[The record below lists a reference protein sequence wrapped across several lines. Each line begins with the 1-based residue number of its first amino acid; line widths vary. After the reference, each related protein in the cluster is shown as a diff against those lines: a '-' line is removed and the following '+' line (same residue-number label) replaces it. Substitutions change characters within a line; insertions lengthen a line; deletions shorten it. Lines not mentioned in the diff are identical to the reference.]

1 MLVSGRRNLN
11 ILIIHQNFPGQFK
24 NLVRDISGRSTCE
37 LTVISR
43 DTTPVYHGVRHIR
56 YRPKRSVSSTTHNYL
71 RTFEDAVLHGQQ
83 VLRVL
88 LQLKRTGYRPAVILA
103 HPGWGEAL
111 FIKDAFPDTPLINFC
126 EYYYHAMGADTGF
139 DPEFPASADSRARL
153 RIINSLHLLNLEQ
166 CDVGITPTRWQHS
179 LHPAA
184 YRDKIKVIHEGID
197 LDGLMDV
204 HRSDLILDNG
214 QVVRCG
220 DPVITYVARN
230 LEPYRG
236 FHVFMRS
243 LSRILNHHD
252 SVQVLIVGGDSVSY
266 GARPH
271 GASGWREKMTSDM
284 SSSDLKRIHFLGK
297 VSYAKY
303 KQVLSLSSV
312 HIYLTYPFV
321 LSWSLLE
328 AMAMGC
334 VVLGSR
340 TRPVEEVVTD
350 GVNGYLVDFFDCSG
364 IADQTLSILN
374 NLDKQEYIKGNAQNS
389 ARAYSS
395 NEGNS
400 AYWDVIHSV
409 VI

>member
-1 MLVSGRRNLN
+1 MN

-88 LQLKRTGYRPAVILA
+88 LQLERTGYRPAVILA

-126 EYYYHAMGADTGF
+126 EYYYHATGADTGF

-166 CDVGITPTRWQHS
+166 CDVGVTPTRWQHS

-197 LDGLMDV
+197 FEGLLGD
-204 HRSDLILDNG
+204 HRRDLILDDG
-214 QVVRCG
+214 QIVHPGC
-220 DPVITYVARN
+220 PIITYVARN

-243 LSRILNHHD
+243 LSRILKQHN
-252 SVQVLIVGGDSVSY
+252 SVRVVIVGGDGVSY
-266 GARPH
+266 GSRPRDA
-271 GASGWREKMTSDM
+271 ASWREKMTSDI
-284 SSSDLKRIHFLGK
+284 SVADLKRIHFLGK

-312 HIYLTYPFV
+312 HVYLTYPFV

-334 VVLGSR
+334 VVLGSK
-340 TRPVEEVVTD
+340 TKPVEEVVTD
-350 GVNGYLVDFFDCSG
+350 GINGYLVGFFDSSN
-364 IADQTLSILN
+364 IADQTLLILN
-374 NLDKQEYIKGNAQNS
+374 SLDKQESIKRNARNT
-389 ARAYSS
+389 AYAYSS
-395 NEGNS
+395 DKANA
-400 AYWDVIHSV
+400 AYWHLINSV